1 MSAARTQDYHP
12 PMFIDGIK
20 FTMTADHALGILA
33 FQPFEWNA
41 ATQAFEKQGDVIDI
55 SGRYEN

>member
-1 MSAARTQDYHP
+1 
-12 PMFIDGIK
+12 MFIDGIK